1 MRSKHFQDDE
11 EDETLFQRHR
21 WLLPVIVL
29 VAGGG
34 LYYFATNFKG
44 GPSAPVRAPERFVF
58 VDPPPPPPPPPTPPP
73 PPPPKVEEEKPKEEM
88 VEQAPVKPDEVEPE
102 KPKPVDEPPPIGTN
116 NVGSGPPDGFGLG
129 ANRGGVGGNGNGI
142 GGNGKRGSK
151 FGWYA
156 GQVQGAIADAMRRD
170 ERVRSATFSVKARV
184 WADASGRITRATLS
198 GSSGDSTLDSL
209 LTNQV
214 LTGLQL
220 KEPPPADMPM
230 PIVMR
235 LNIKPPGSVASAR

>member
-1 MRSKHFQDDE
+1 MSSKRTIEED

-21 WLLPVIVL
+21 WLLPLIL
-29 VAGGG
+29 LTAGGG
-34 LYYFATNFKG
+34 LYYFATHFTG
-44 GPSAPVRAPERFVF
+44 GPSAPVRAPERIMTISL
-58 VDPPPPPPPPPTPPP
+58 PPPPAPPPPPPP

-88 VEQAPVKPDEVEPE
+88 VAQEEVKPDEVKPE
-102 KPKPVDEPPPIGTN
+102 EPKPVDEPPPIGTN
-116 NVGSGPPDGFGLG
+116 NAGNGPPDGFGLG
-129 ANRGGVGGNGNGI
+129 AYKGGSGGNGNGI
-142 GGNGKRGSK
+142 GGTGKRGSK

-156 GQVQGAIADAMRRD
+156 GQVQNAIADAMRRD
-170 ERVRSATFSVKARV
+170 ERVRAATFSVKARV
-184 WADASGRITRATLS
+184 WADASGRITRASLS

-209 LTNQV
+209 LANQV

-235 LNIKPPGSVASAR
+235 LNIKPPGAVASAR